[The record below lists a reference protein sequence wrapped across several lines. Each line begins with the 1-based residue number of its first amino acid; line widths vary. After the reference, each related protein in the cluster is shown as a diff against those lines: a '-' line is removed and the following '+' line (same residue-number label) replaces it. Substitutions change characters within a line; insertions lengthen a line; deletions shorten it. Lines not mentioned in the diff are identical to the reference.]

1 MQLLETI
8 RFKNGEFSNLPLH
21 QARMNNSLKQLFN
34 STDKIDLILTL
45 QKSSNKVSD
54 IGLYKCRIVYDTEIR
69 EIEFIPYQMPDI
81 KSLMLVICN
90 DIQYNYKYFDRQKI
104 NELLE
109 LKGDADDIVIVKNG
123 LITDSSFANL
133 LFYNGEHWLTPTFPL
148 LKGTQRERLLEQ
160 EKIRVADIRP
170 EDLHNFKKI
179 RLINAM
185 LRFEYEVDVL
195 VENIETYTRFES
207 PRSK

>member
-8 RFKNGEFSNLPLH
+8 RVNNGEFSNLPFH
-21 QARMNNSLKQLFN
+21 QARMNNSRQQLFN
-34 STDKIDLILTL
+34 STDKINLASTL
-45 QKSSNKVSD
+45 QESTNNISD
-54 IGLYKCRIVYDTEIR
+54 KKLYKCRIVYDTEIR
-69 EIEFIPYQMPDI
+69 EIEFIPYQIPDI
-81 KSLMLVICN
+81 NTLKLVICN
-90 DIQYNYKYFDRQKI
+90 EIDYNHKYYDRQKI

-109 LKGDADDIVIVKNG
+109 LKGETDDIVIVKNG

-148 LKGTQRERLLEQ
+148 LRGTQRAKLLEQ

-170 EDLHNFKKI
+170 EDLHNFKNI

-185 LRFEYEVDVL
+185 LRFEDEVDVF
-195 VENIETYTRFES
+195 VE
-207 PRSK
+207 

>member
-8 RFKNGEFSNLPLH
+8 RVKNGIFSNLNFH
-21 QARMNNSLKQLFN
+21 QERMNGSRKVLF
-34 STDKIDLILTL
+34 SCTDEIELLSIL
-45 QKSSNKVSD
+45 QDSSNDISD
-54 IGLYKCRIVYDTEIR
+54 NKLYKCRIIYNTEIR
-69 EIEFIPYQMPDI
+69 KIEFIPYQKPHINTLKLVYSDDI
-81 KSLMLVICN
+81 E
-90 DIQYNYKYFDRQKI
+90 YNHKYFDRQQI

-109 LKGDADDIVIVKNG
+109 LKGDADDIIIVKNG
-123 LITDSSFANL
+123 LITDTSFANL

-148 LKGTQRERLLEQ
+148 LKGTQRAKLLEQ

-185 LRFEYEVDVL
+185 LRFEDEVDVL
-195 VENIETYTRFES
+195 V
-207 PRSK
+207 KK